1 MFTRLATTVRVV
13 ASILVLAAIALGG
26 QAAQRWH

>member
-1 MFTRLATTVRVV
+1 MFQRIVTTVRVV
-13 ASILVLAAIALGG
+13 GPILVLAAIALAG

>member
-1 MFTRLATTVRVV
+1 MFQRLVTIGRAV
-13 ASILVLAAIALGG
+13 ASILVLAAIALAG